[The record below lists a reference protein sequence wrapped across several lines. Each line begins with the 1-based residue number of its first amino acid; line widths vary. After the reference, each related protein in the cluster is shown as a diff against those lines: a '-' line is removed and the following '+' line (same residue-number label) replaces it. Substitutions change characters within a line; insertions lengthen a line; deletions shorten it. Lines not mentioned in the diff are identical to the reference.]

1 MSTRDFTIHS
11 VERNFL
17 IGVYAVIFTSK
28 SVKGMNK
35 MSAVQIINYRD
46 KKPRPKSE

>member
-35 MSAVQIINYRD
+35 ISAVQIINDRD
-46 KKPRPKSE
+46 KTPDQKNE